1 MKKNLKNKKS
11 LNIAMLGHKRIPSRE
26 GGIEIVVEELAT
38 RMVTLGH
45 KVTCYNRSGHHVS
58 GKNFDGGK
66 RKAYKGVRL
75 KSVLTLDK
83 KGLAAMTASVSG
95 AICAAFGK
103 YDVVH
108 FHIDEMCTY
117 IDKKDTF
124 DKNISILQFV
134 VHAGKKRKEKLDK
147 TSFDYGFLQKM
158 SNILLDDEDIN
169 NLINRIYGIL
179 DNVYI
184 ETEVTKRVR
193 SVVNKMDEK
202 EEVIRK
208 VRKEVGKQKNIIDK
222 KRKRYPEFLFQRHRS
237 VIPEIVDYKQLI
249 LEFDDNFTIKEFYK
263 DKQINVSSR
272 GIIFIPTT
280 FIDYNLGI
288 EWRSVNAFMF
298 NKGKVVKNII
308 KMSSDLS
315 GILEYR
321 NDIISLDYILFL
333 ACYLHDISMVKIPA
347 CDSFLLD
354 TDKADELAKT
364 LLDSYNE
371 EFNKAN
377 LTKNVQGND
386 IDILSVKK
394 YMLDSYRKIDNYF
407 EEAVRSKHANDSA
420 AEIRKRSELNYLDT
434 SMRELVAEVSE
445 AHGADERDIYGIKS
459 VASKQL
465 ISIKFDKILLRLADL
480 LDMSS
485 YRVSKPILYHN
496 VEQMSEESAFHWISH
511 LLTKGYSLRTEY
523 EITDNAHVLAPKNII
538 EKLVLEIP
546 VNISQMSALTCG
558 RTCKKVGI
566 DRNRLSQQ
574 GIVLV
579 CGQECKDNGNQE
591 RNCNFLCKWFC
602 VKNENLIKE
611 LAALKE
617 YLNRNKNNYFK
628 SAIEIRIKCND
639 RTSLD
644 ARQFEILNEYIG
656 KM

>member
-1 MKKNLKNKKS
+1 MKLKDN
-11 LNIAMLGHKRIPSRE
+11 MGYRE
-26 GGIEIVVEELAT
+26 
-38 RMVTLGH
+38 
-45 KVTCYNRSGHHVS
+45 Y
-58 GKNFDGGK
+58 
-66 RKAYKGVRL
+66 
-75 KSVLTLDK
+75 
-83 KGLAAMTASVSG
+83 
-95 AICAAFGK
+95 
-103 YDVVH
+103 
-108 FHIDEMCTY
+108 
-117 IDKKDTF
+117 
-124 DKNISILQFV
+124 
-134 VHAGKKRKEKLDK
+134 
-147 TSFDYGFLQKM
+147 
-158 SNILLDDEDIN
+158 LL
-169 NLINRIYGIL
+169 
-179 DNVYI
+179 
-184 ETEVTKRVR
+184 
-193 SVVNKMDEK
+193 S
-202 EEVIRK
+202 
-208 VRKEVGKQKNIIDK
+208 
-222 KRKRYPEFLFQRHRS
+222 
-237 VIPEIVDYKQLI
+237 
-249 LEFDDNFTIKEFYK
+249 
-263 DKQINVSSR
+263 
-272 GIIFIPTT
+272 
-280 FIDYNLGI
+280 
-288 EWRSVNAFMF
+288 
-298 NKGKVVKNII
+298 
-308 KMSSDLS
+308 
-315 GILEYR
+315 
-321 NDIISLDYILFL
+321 
-333 ACYLHDISMVKIPA
+333 
-347 CDSFLLD
+347 
-354 TDKADELAKT
+354 
-364 LLDSYNE
+364 
-371 EFNKAN
+371 
-377 LTKNVQGND
+377 
-386 IDILSVKK
+386 
-394 YMLDSYRKIDNYF
+394 
-407 EEAVRSKHANDSA
+407 
-420 AEIRKRSELNYLDT
+420 
-434 SMRELVAEVSE
+434 
-445 AHGADERDIYGIKS
+445 DERDIYGIKS

>member
-1 MKKNLKNKKS
+1 MNDNMDVK
-11 LNIAMLGHKRIPSRE
+11 
-26 GGIEIVVEELAT
+26 T
-38 RMVTLGH
+38 W
-45 KVTCYNRSGHHVS
+45 
-58 GKNFDGGK
+58 
-66 RKAYKGVRL
+66 KAYCELYEKIG
-75 KSVLTLDK
+75 K
-83 KGLAAMTASVSG
+83 KIDQNIMQVFDNGIKCFSSYLCHANPEYVYSTTYLQQFNEEFWKFIEAFYEKYKIVDGLFSIGEEYPNVS
-95 AICAAFGK
+95 IK
-103 YDVVH
+103 
-108 FHIDEMCTY
+108 
-117 IDKKDTF
+117 IDKYWLLETDEKGESNRRTLSGPDLICD
-124 DKNISILQFV
+124 DKIKIECAVLYNMRRYISRQIYEMKNAIVLIQNIV
-134 VHAGKKRKEKLDK
+134 K
-147 TSFDYGFLQKM
+147 
-158 SNILLDDEDIN
+158 
-169 NLINRIYGIL
+169 LIN
-179 DNVYI
+179 
-184 ETEVTKRVR
+184 T
-193 SVVNKMDEK
+193 
-202 EEVIRK
+202 
-208 VRKEVGKQKNIIDK
+208 ID
-222 KRKRYPEFLFQRHRS
+222 FLK
-237 VIPEIVDYKQLI
+237 I
-249 LEFDDNFTIKEFYK
+249 
-263 DKQINVSSR
+263 SS
-272 GIIFIPTT
+272 
-280 FIDYNLGI
+280 IDY
-288 EWRSVNAFMF
+288 
-298 NKGKVVKNII
+298 
-308 KMSSDLS
+308 
-315 GILEYR
+315 
-321 NDIISLDYILFL
+321 YILFL

>member
-1 MKKNLKNKKS
+1 MQKRKNIDMLRFYGGDVRERTDDGVLIDTCKDDLWSDKTAYRTLNALLFDGYENEKERIFKEGNKLNPVFVRRLKDTIKIYTGIFKLMCMEKQKKVSSFRARRVDRKNS
-11 LNIAMLGHKRIPSRE
+11 LNAYEKGCTQSFVSCSK
-26 GGIEIVVEELAT
+26 GGYGTQFANKNQVILLEVE
-38 RMVTLGH
+38 
-45 KVTCYNRSGHHVS
+45 VS
-58 GKNFDGGK
+58 GESPYIDFQQKLTEDAIYSYLFNVEISDQPILAKN
-66 RKAYKGVRL
+66 
-75 KSVLTLDK
+75 SK
-83 KGLAAMTASVSG
+83 KGL
-95 AICAAFGK
+95 
-103 YDVVH
+103 
-108 FHIDEMCTY
+108 TY
-117 IDKKDTF
+117 GELRILSF
-124 DKNISILQFV
+124 LRNPLFNIEEFQ
-134 VHAGKKRKEKLDK
+134 KRE
-147 TSFDYGFLQKM
+147 
-158 SNILLDDEDIN
+158 ILLDNGQNEHTVDYSIMRVIEIFYSFVKEPVRID
-169 NLINRIYGIL
+169 NLI
-179 DNVYI
+179 VTHKYI
-184 ETEVTKRVR
+184 CDVW
-193 SVVNKMDEK
+193 
-202 EEVIRK
+202 
-208 VRKEVGKQKNIIDK
+208 KNGSKHLYFYTLHNQEHAIVLIQNIVKLINTID
-222 KRKRYPEFLFQRHRS
+222 FLK
-237 VIPEIVDYKQLI
+237 I
-249 LEFDDNFTIKEFYK
+249 
-263 DKQINVSSR
+263 SS
-272 GIIFIPTT
+272 
-280 FIDYNLGI
+280 IDY
-288 EWRSVNAFMF
+288 
-298 NKGKVVKNII
+298 
-308 KMSSDLS
+308 
-315 GILEYR
+315 
-321 NDIISLDYILFL
+321 YILFL